1 MFYGTV
7 TAAKND
13 GYTDFNDYVFSNK
26 NGFVYSYT
34 GLRGDAKFLY
44 RQIKRGE
51 EKRVQLIKAA
61 TPAEQ
66 APYIEQADLVLW
78 ACGYETNKI
87 PVRDHEGKEIQLQ
100 QKLRNS

>member
-1 MFYGTV
+1 M
-7 TAAKND
+7 
-13 GYTDFNDYVFSNK
+13 
-26 NGFVYSYT
+26 
-34 GLRGDAKFLY
+34 
-44 RQIKRGE
+44 